1 MFLKNTRHTRN
12 VTNTKVK
19 RNVITHYGLSYER
32 SGVSIDRGNELVRR
46 IVKLNPTIGG
56 FSGSLPFGDGY
67 LVASTDGVGTKLKIA
82 TAMEKYET
90 VGIDLVAMNVNDI
103 IVCGA
108 KPLFFLDYIATG
120 YLDVDIAEVLIK
132 GINEGCQMSDC
143 VLLGGET
150 AEMPGF
156 YRTGD
161 YDLAGF
167 AVGYVSNDKLIDGST
182 IKANDYVIGIP
193 SSGLHSNGFSLARKF
208 LSNNRINLYSKCPW
222 SEKETTVGND
232 LLTTTRIYV
241 KDIMTLMETVNIKGM
256 SHITGGGIPEN
267 VPRMFPK
274 HSNLGVHILKDSW
287 DIPKVFQYI
296 QKRGYIN
303 ENEMRRVFNM
313 GIGFVLVIDKEDV
326 DQVLEV
332 IPDAMVIGMVVKG
345 FKGVQYV

>member
-1 MFLKNTRHTRN
+1 MFLKNSHSIAIKRI
-12 VTNTKVK
+12 K
-19 RNVITHYGLSYER
+19 RNVIANYGLTYER
-32 SGVSIDRGNELVRR
+32 SGVSIDKGNELVRR
-46 IVKLNPTIGG
+46 IVKLNPIIGG
-56 FSGSLPFGDGY
+56 FSGCLPFGDGY

-82 TAMEKYET
+82 TAMEKYDT

-103 IVCGA
+103 ITCGA

-132 GINEGCQMSDC
+132 GINEGCKISDC

-167 AVGYVSNDKLIDGST
+167 TVGYVKKDKLIDGSK
-182 IKANDYVIGIP
+182 IKNDDYIVGIP

-208 LSNNRINLYSKCPW
+208 LSNNRINLYGKCPW
-222 SEKETTVGND
+222 SKKEITVGND
-232 LLTTTRIYV
+232 LLTPTRIYV
-241 KDIMTLMETVNIKGM
+241 KEIMKLLETIDIKGM

-274 HSNLGVHILKDSW
+274 HSNLGAHISKDSW
-287 DIPKVFQYI
+287 DIPQVFQYI
-296 QKRGYIN
+296 HKKGYIN

-326 DQVLEV
+326 DKVLAV
-332 IPDAMVIGMVVKG
+332 IPDARVIGMVVKG
-345 FKGVQYV
+345 VNGVQYV